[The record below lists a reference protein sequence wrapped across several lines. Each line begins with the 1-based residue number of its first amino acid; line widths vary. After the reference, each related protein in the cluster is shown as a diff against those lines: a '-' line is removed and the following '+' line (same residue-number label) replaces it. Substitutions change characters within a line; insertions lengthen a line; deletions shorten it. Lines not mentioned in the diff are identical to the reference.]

1 MCVCVCVCVCVCA
14 VYSHY
19 GFSLPR
25 LKSFISLGGGKRG
38 GGGGGLHSSETGDN

>member
-1 MCVCVCVCVCVCA
+1 MCVCVCVCA

-38 GGGGGLHSSETGDN
+38 GGGGDSIPIETGDN